1 MEWIVQS
8 ESWLA
13 LITLLVLEIIL
24 GIDNIVFI
32 SITVNTLP
40 PARRNRARLIG
51 LGLAM
56 FMRIVLLLSLTWVLK
71 LTAPLFTLFSEEIS
85 WRDLILIGGGL
96 FLLVKST
103 REIHSSLEEA
113 ERKEK
118 QRVTAHNIL
127 GVLIQITLIDIIFSL
142 DSVITAIGM
151 AQQVEIMIIAIVG
164 AVLVMMFASRPI
176 GEFVEA
182 HPTIKMLALSFLIL
196 IGVAIIAEGL
206 DLHLPR
212 GYIYFAMAFSFMVE
226 LLNMKVRG
234 RRKAT
239 TRA

>member
-239 TRA
+239 TPA